1 MAMVA
6 DYPWLA
12 VAAPLGGV
20 LGWYVARRAES
31 RRLGRLHRFAE
42 PGLLAS
48 LGVTPSARDARW
60 SSVRWGAVLF
70 LVLSALAGPRWGS
83 ETLREE
89 GQGLDMVLALDV
101 STSMLA
107 TDEAPSRLERMKQ
120 EVRRLIGLASS
131 GDRFALLV
139 FAGRS
144 YILTPLTSDRGALEL
159 FLDNLDPSVVGL
171 QGTTMSLSIE
181 QGAQLLD
188 AAPSEAGRVIVVMS
202 DGETFE
208 ESDAAVE
215 AARRAGRSG
224 VGIVTVGFGTVDG
237 STIPVRVDGK
247 VSAKVDDD
255 GNVIV
260 TRYRPDVLRAVA
272 RAGGGTFV
280 DAATTDKAIA
290 VQQAVAAVKR
300 AERTATVRAQLPP
313 RFQWFLAPALL
324 LLVWRRPG
332 PRRRY
337 ATTGIAVASLAA
349 CSLPQVTQRQAADSY
364 RRGDYRAAL
373 ELYREIVERGDRNP
387 VAMYNLG
394 TTMLA
399 LDSLEDAQQ
408 VLSSIAGEI
417 EDDVRY
423 RTWFNLGLAQLRRG
437 VQERAGSD
445 SGRAGQALKAA
456 LATYKRVLLLRPYD
470 SDAKWNYEL
479 ALRHKRQLAGGGGDG
494 GGSAGGGGG
503 GAGQQP
509 NADDLQRTRAAQ
521 LLNNAAREE
530 RQVQARRQRETRATT
545 PPRGRDW

>member
-1 MAMVA
+1 MAMVV

-20 LGWYVARRAES
+20 LGWYLVRRVES
-31 RRLGRLHRFAE
+31 RRLERLHRFAE
-42 PGLLAS
+42 PRLLAR
-48 LGVTPSARDARW
+48 LGVAPSDRDARW

-70 LVLSALAGPRWGS
+70 LVLLALAGPRWGS

-89 GQGLDMVLALDV
+89 SEGLDMVLALDV

-107 TDEAPSRLERMKQ
+107 TDEVPSRLERMKR
-120 EVRRLIGLASS
+120 EVRRLIGLSSS
-131 GDRFALLV
+131 GDRFALLA

-159 FLDNLDPSVVGL
+159 FLDNLDPAVVGQ

-181 QGAQLLD
+181 QAVRLLD

-208 ESDAAVE
+208 ETDAALE
-215 AARRAGRSG
+215 AARRAGRAG
-224 VGIVTVGFGTVDG
+224 VGIVTVGFGTAEG
-237 STIPVRVDGK
+237 STIPVRVNGK
-247 VSAKVDDD
+247 VSAKVDDE

-260 TRYRPDVLRAVA
+260 TRYRADVLRAVA

-280 DAATTDKAIA
+280 EAATTDKASA

-300 AERTATVRAQLPP
+300 AGRTATVRAQLPP
-313 RFQWFLAPALL
+313 RFPWFLTPALL
-324 LLVWRRPG
+324 LLLLRKPG
-332 PRRRY
+332 PRLRY
-337 ATTGIAVASLAA
+337 ATTAIAVASLAA
-349 CSLPQVTQRQAADSY
+349 CSLPPVAQRQAADSY

-373 ELYREIVERGDRNP
+373 ELYRDIVERGDRNP

-399 LDSLEDAQQ
+399 LDSLEAAEQ
-408 VLSSIAGEI
+408 VLAGIAGEI

-423 RTWFNLGLAQLRRG
+423 RVWYNLGLAQLRRG
-437 VQERAGSD
+437 LREQSDSD
-445 SGRAGQALKAA
+445 SGRAEQALEAT

-479 ALRHKRQLAGGGGDG
+479 ALRRRRQLEGSGGGG
-494 GGSAGGGGG
+494 GGSAGGGGS

-509 NADDLQRTRAAQ
+509 NADDLQRMRAAE

-530 RQVQARRQRETRATT
+530 RQVQARRQRETRTT
-545 PPRGRDW
+545 IPPRSRDW